1 MKVCFA
7 VKSDFLFCNT
17 HLWVYKKRCWLKV
30 ILTVERSNY
39 WGFLDNYSAITAGCC
54 KGQGSC
60 WFPRGK
66 QASTWKRGVPEG
78 TKNVMRYGAT
88 RERGRG
94 REERERTSFASSRIL
109 RSWSGSFIDYEMGAS
124 VFTAKNPGKPWSSC
138 VWWRESWVSCLVERG
153 MSLLRLPSEWAAV
166 VSPLEKLFCPY
177 SPRPFFPS
185 FPSAASWKGH
195 IFVIGSLI
203 F

>member
-94 REERERTSFASSRIL
+94 REERERGHHLHPQEFSAVDLGLLLTTKWAPRSLRRKIL
-109 RSWSGSFIDYEMGAS
+109 ESLEVL
-124 VFTAKNPGKPWSSC
+124 VFGGGRVESP
-138 VWWRESWVSCLVERG
+138 VWWKEGWVSWG
-153 MSLLRLPSEWAAV
+153 FLLNEQR
-166 VSPLEKLFCPY
+166 
-177 SPRPFFPS
+177 
-185 FPSAASWKGH
+185 
-195 IFVIGSLI
+195 
-203 F
+203 